1 MKKEISMNSKKL
13 VTMVVL
19 GVLALGVAFGAVAY
33 QSASAQT
40 NTTPDAQ
47 ASSEAATTAMPGK
60 DGLRGVEDEY
70 LAEALG
76 ITVDELNAAD
86 QKAQETGLAQ
96 AVEQGLITQAQAD
109 QIKASG
115 RGLKFGDRR
124 GGLIDL
130 SSIDFNALLADA
142 LGISVEDLNAA
153 QLQAQNARIDQA
165 VADGKLT
172 QEQADLIKGRQALYA
187 SEDFQASMKS
197 AFEAAVA
204 QAVTDGVI
212 TQAQADQILAENN
225 ARGFG
230 MDFLGGHGFGGRG
243 GHRR

>member
-1 MKKEISMNSKKL
+1 MNSKKI

-33 QSASAQT
+33 RSASAQT
-40 NTTPDAQ
+40 NTTPEAQ
-47 ASSEAATTAMPGK
+47 ASTGAATTALPAK

-76 ITVDELNAAD
+76 ITVDELNAAY
-86 QKAQETGLAQ
+86 QKAQDTGLAQ

-115 RGLKFGDRR
+115 RGLKYGDRR
-124 GGLIDL
+124 GDLIDL
-130 SSIDFNALLADA
+130 SSIDFQALLANA
-142 LGISVEDLNAA
+142 LGISVEELNAA
-153 QLQAQNARIDQA
+153 QLQAQSARIDQA

-172 QEQADLIKGRQALYA
+172 QEQADLIKGRQALFA
-187 SEDFQASMKS
+187 NENFQASMKS
-197 AFEAAVA
+197 AFEASVA

-225 ARGFG
+225 ARGSG
-230 MDFLGGHGFGGRG
+230 MDFLGGHGFGGGRG

>member
-1 MKKEISMNSKKL
+1 MNSKKI

-19 GVLALGVAFGAVAY
+19 GVLALGVAFGSVAY

-47 ASSEAATTAMPGK
+47 VSTDAATTALPAK
-60 DGLRGVEDEY
+60 DGLRGVDDAY

-76 ITVDELNAAD
+76 ITVDELNAAY
-86 QKAQETGLAQ
+86 QKAQDTGLAQ

-130 SSIDFNALLADA
+130 SSIDFQALLADA
-142 LGISVEDLNAA
+142 LGITVDELNAA
-153 QLQAQNARIDQA
+153 HLQAQSARLDQA

-172 QEQADLIKGRQALYA
+172 QEQADLIKGRQALFA
-187 SEDFQASMKS
+187 DANFQASMKS
-197 AFEAAVA
+197 AFESSVA

-225 ARGFG
+225 ARGSG
-230 MDFLGGHGFGGRG
+230 MDFLGGHGFGGGRG

>member
-1 MKKEISMNSKKL
+1 MKSKKI

-19 GVLALGVAFGAVAY
+19 GVLALGVAFGAVAF

-40 NTTPDAQ
+40 NTTPEVQTSMD
-47 ASSEAATTAMPGK
+47 EATTAWPAK
-60 DGLRGVEDEY
+60 DGPRGVGDEY
-70 LAEALG
+70 LAQALG
-76 ITVDELNAAD
+76 ITVDELNAAY
-86 QKAQETGLAQ
+86 QKAQETGLVQ

-124 GGLIDL
+124 GDLIDL
-130 SSIDFNALLADA
+130 SSIDFQALLANA
-142 LGISVEDLNAA
+142 LGISVEELNAA
-153 QLQAQNARIDQA
+153 QLQAQSARIDQA

-172 QEQADLIKGRQALYA
+172 QEQADLIKGRQALFA
-187 SEDFQASMKS
+187 NENFQASMKS
-197 AFEAAVA
+197 AFEASVA

-225 ARGFG
+225 AHGWG
-230 MDFLGGHGFGGRG
+230 MGLLGEHGFGGHGIGERG